1 MSDHSKWIRK
11 RILDLNRVRD
21 SYVDR
26 AGMFRMDR
34 NERTW
39 PHNEMVLQQI
49 RQRLDSETLTNY
61 TDIDGLY
68 RKLAGYLGVSDDQ
81 IYLHSG
87 SDLVIKSIFETF
99 IDPGDKVLIQNPS
112 YAMYGVYSRMYGADL
127 VESNYDGKLHFDVE
141 KYCEKI
147 EMEHPKLVV
156 FENPSGYI
164 GNSYSHGQVKR
175 VIETALRNDALVLVD
190 EAYIDY
196 IPKFSAQNLIYKYDN
211 LIIVRTFSK
220 AWGLAGMRA
229 GYAVSNTLLIS
240 EVFKVMPM
248 HELTMATVIAV
259 DTILDYADE
268 MKTYIEEVK
277 AVRDYFQNS
286 LREMGIRYIDSD
298 THFVTACLGEKI
310 DADDFR
316 IQAHKNKYFVRRPF
330 GQDILKG
337 WIRIGLIPMED
348 MREFTRYLKSYIE
361 SAERE

>member
-1 MSDHSKWIRK
+1 MSEQSKWIRK
-11 RILDLNRVRD
+11 RIQELHRIRD

-39 PHNEMVLQQI
+39 PHNEKVLERI
-49 RQRLDSETLTNY
+49 RERVDSEMLTNY

-68 RKLAGYLGVSDDQ
+68 TKLAGYLGVSYDQ
-81 IYLHSG
+81 LYFHSG

-99 IDPGDKVLIQNPS
+99 IDPGDKVLIQSPS

-127 VESNYDGKLHFDVE
+127 LEDSYDDKLCFDTAG
-141 KYCEKI
+141 YCSRI
-147 EMEHPKLVV
+147 EADRPKMVV
-156 FENPSGYI
+156 FENPSGYV
-164 GNSYSHGQVKR
+164 GNSYPHDSVER
-175 VIETALRNDALVLVD
+175 VIDTAFRNDALILVD

-196 IPKFSAQNLIYKYDN
+196 CPDRSAQDLIDKYDN

-229 GYAVSNTLLIS
+229 GYALSNPLLIS
-240 EVFKVMPM
+240 EIFKVMPM

-259 DTILDYADE
+259 DTVLDHADE
-268 MKTYIEEVK
+268 MKAYIEEVK
-277 AVRDYFQNS
+277 AVRDYFQTE
-286 LREMGIRYIDSD
+286 LKGMGIRYVDSD

-316 IQAHKNKYFVRRPF
+316 DRAHENRYFVRRPF

-337 WIRIGLIPMED
+337 WVRIGLIPMED
-348 MREFTRYLKSYIE
+348 MKEFTGYLKSYME
-361 SAERE
+361 SAQKE

>member
-11 RILDLNRVRD
+11 RILDLHRIRD

-26 AGMFRMDR
+26 GGMFRMDR

-39 PHNEMVLQQI
+39 PHNETVLQQI
-49 RQRLDSETLTNY
+49 RQRIASEPLTNY

-68 RKLAGYLGVSDDQ
+68 RKLAGYLGTSYEQ

-99 IDPGDKVLIQNPS
+99 IDPGDRVLIQNPS

-127 VESNYDGKLHFDVE
+127 VEKDYDDGLHFDVDD
-141 KYCEKI
+141 YCLTI
-147 EMEHPKLVV
+147 ASEHPKLVV

-164 GNSYSHGQVKR
+164 GNGYSHDQVKK
-175 VIETALRNDALVLVD
+175 VVETAFANDALVLVD

-196 IPKFSAQNLIYKYDN
+196 IPDHSAQDLIDKYDN

-240 EVFKVMPM
+240 EIFKVMPM

-259 DTILDYADE
+259 DTVLDHADE
-268 MKTYIEEVK
+268 MKAYIEEVK
-277 AVRDYFQNS
+277 AVRDYFQGS
-286 LREMGIRYIDSD
+286 LREMGIRFIDSD

-316 IQAHKNKYFVRRPF
+316 DRAHENRYFVRRPF

-337 WIRIGLIPMED
+337 WVRIGLIPMKD
-348 MREFTRYLKSYIE
+348 MNEFTEYLRSYME
-361 SAERE
+361 SAQRK